1 MDRESAIKCIHVDL
15 IAQQMLAAVD
25 EDLARLPKAVQV
37 FMKVNSAQG
46 VIDNGGFRYFFE
58 SDWPG
63 NPPYE
68 DFASAYETIGCW
80 KQAEELR
87 RVVATFP
94 FPDPQLHE
102 AKRREYIEANY
113 DPEEMHV
120 RGWGDELCGDDEVW
134 KKLAAYYDWNKPHF
148 QAAAE
153 KPELPLLRF
162 PTRHARD
169 ADGMA
174 LMCLLGGIYY
184 LLSLE
189 GIASSLLPWFIS
201 SGVISIIAGV
211 LLWLRVPHAK
221 WLGVLVFAIMFGVF
235 ARGLILTG
243 WSLLG
248 CFQLLM
254 PIFCAYWLVRIDY
267 EHVFVDEDEE

>member
-1 MDRESAIKCIHVDL
+1 MDRESAIKCIHVDQ
-15 IAQQMLAAVD
+15 IAQQMLAAVG
-25 EDLARLPKAVQV
+25 EDMAQLPEAVQV

-46 VIDNGGFRYFFE
+46 VIDNGGYRYFFAA
-58 SDWPG
+58 DWPG

-68 DFASAYETIGCW
+68 DFASAYEAIGCW

-87 RVVATFP
+87 RIVTTFP
-94 FPDPQLHE
+94 FPDPHLDE
-102 AKRREYIEANY
+102 AKRKEYIEANY
-113 DPEEMHV
+113 NPEEMQV
-120 RGWGDELCGDDEVW
+120 RGWGDALCGDDEVW
-134 KKLAAYYDWNKPHF
+134 KKLAAYYDWHKTQF
-148 QAAAE
+148 QAPVE
-153 KPELPLLRF
+153 KPELPLLRL

-184 LLSLE
+184 LFSLK
-189 GIASSLLPWFIS
+189 GIAASLLPWFIG
-201 SGVISIIAGV
+201 SGVISISAGV

-221 WLGVLVFAIMFGVF
+221 WLGVLVFAIMLGVF

-248 CFQLLM
+248 CLRLLM

-267 EHVFVDEDEE
+267 EHVFEDEDEE